1 MNRQEFSSPVI
12 CGRYMCVDNNASV
25 LLSAARY
32 QQPTVMVI
40 THDGRITRK
49 AHHIA
54 LRIIITVLL
63 VNHEIPSLGNQT

>member
-1 MNRQEFSSPVI
+1 
-12 CGRYMCVDNNASV
+12 MCVDNNASV

-54 LRIIITVLL
+54 LRALRIIITVLL